1 MKKEDKIKQSEM
13 ILNAAYNCISSK
25 GYANVSMREIANEA
39 GVALSQL
46 HYYFGSKKE
55 LFREIIKKMIGKYLL
70 EVENHLKKGET
81 AKEKVSSLVMFFREM
96 LTNNR
101 ELFCLLYDLT
111 GLALWSDSFRDLLS
125 SLFKELS
132 NMIEEFII
140 NNSSVLGNLH
150 GYSSEKLARLILGSM
165 FGVGIQVLLDPKDE
179 GMMDSLNAI
188 QIIFD

>member
-1 MKKEDKIKQSEM
+1 MKKGDKVKQSEI
-13 ILNAAYNCISSK
+13 ILDAAYNCISSK

-55 LFREIIKKMIGKYLL
+55 LFREIIKKMMEKYLL
-70 EVENHLKKGET
+70 EVESHLKKGET
-81 AKEKVSSLVMFFREM
+81 SKEKFSSLVMFFQEM
-96 LTNNR
+96 LTHNQ

-125 SLFKELS
+125 TLFKELS
-132 NMIEEFII
+132 NMIEEFIL
-140 NNSSVLGNLH
+140 NNSPLLENLKM
-150 GYSSEKLARLILGSM
+150 YSSEKLARAILGAM
-165 FGVGIQVLLDPKDE
+165 FGVGIQVLLDPNDE
-179 GMMDSLNAI
+179 GIIDSLNAI